1 MAKVYN
7 EKDGPL
13 ECPTCGQPD
22 LTYMS
27 DADLA
32 RYANQIGSGNS
43 NVENEIVL
51 EIVDRLKD
59 LTDSQL
65 EQVLSFVAGIREN
78 RPEMLIDSDPFI
90 VTKADLERLNY
101 R

>member
-65 EQVLSFVAGIREN
+65 EQVLSFVAGIR
-78 RPEMLIDSDPFI
+78 LIDSDPFI